1 MPSLRAL
8 RFGPFLLPALAL
20 GCGSDGS
27 GPGPVEQPELHD
39 VIVYERLMRLGV
51 VAPDGSGERLI
62 PVGDD
67 LLIISPAIS
76 PDGRRIAFSGLLG
89 DQWDLYVINVDGSGR
104 RQLTQDTVFESGPA
118 WSPDGDS
125 LMFGRSMGLT
135 VMAADGSGRREVV
148 LDAGRAAG
156 GGRWS
161 PDGRRIA
168 FYGYG
173 EQPAGIYM
181 MDPDGRNVSRVD
193 QVCDLAS
200 GVDCSDSEPR
210 WSPDG
215 EQIAFVRFFAGGKE
229 SAGIMR
235 ANGSMSQ
242 ILLPTLHT
250 GPAVWSPDGERVA
263 LTRWDPEE
271 GYSLYVVT
279 VATGD
284 TVRLPS
290 TYAFVSDWAP

>member
-1 MPSLRAL
+1 MIDA
-8 RFGPFLLPALAL
+8 
-20 GCGSDGS
+20 
-27 GPGPVEQPELHD
+27 
-39 VIVYERLMRLGV
+39 
-51 VAPDGSGERLI
+51 
-62 PVGDD
+62 
-67 LLIISPAIS
+67 
-76 PDGRRIAFSGLLG
+76 
-89 DQWDLYVINVDGSGR
+89 DGSGR
-104 RQLTQDTVFESGPA
+104 RQLTDDPESESGPA

-125 LMFGRSMGLT
+125 LMFGRNGALT

-193 QVCDLAS
+193 QVCDLPS
-200 GVDCSDSEPR
+200 GVDCSDSDPR

-215 EQIAFVRFFAGGKE
+215 EHVAFMRFHAGGRT
-229 SAGIMR
+229 AGGIMR
-235 ANGSMSQ
+235 ADGSMSQ
-242 ILLPTLHT
+242 LLLPTLHT

-271 GYSLYVVT
+271 GYSLYLVT

-284 TVRLPS
+284 TLRLP
-290 TYAFVSDWAP
+290 TTDAFASDWAP

>member
-1 MPSLRAL
+1 
-8 RFGPFLLPALAL
+8 
-20 GCGSDGS
+20 
-27 GPGPVEQPELHD
+27 LHD

-51 VAPDGSGERLI
+51 VVPDGSGERLI

-67 LLIISPAIS
+67 LLIIDPAIS
-76 PDGRRIAFSGLLG
+76 PDGRQIAFSGLRG
-89 DQWDLYVINVDGSGR
+89 DQWDLFVINVDGSGR
-104 RQLTQDTVFESGPA
+104 RQLTQDTLFESGPA

-125 LMFGRSMGLT
+125 LMFGLGLGLT
-135 VMAADGSGRREVV
+135 VMAADGSGRREML
-148 LDAGRAAG
+148 LDAGRGAG

-161 PDGRRIA
+161 PDGRRIV

-173 EQPAGIYM
+173 EQPAGIYT
-181 MDPDGRNVSRVD
+181 MDPDGRNVSRLD

-200 GVDCSDSEPR
+200 GVDCSDSNAR

-215 EQIAFVRFFAGGKE
+215 QYIAFMRFFAGGRTG
-229 SAGIMR
+229 AGIMR
-235 ANGSMSQ
+235 ADGSMSR
-242 ILLPTLHT
+242 ILFPTLHT

-263 LTRWDPEE
+263 LTRWDPDE

-290 TYAFVSDWAP
+290 TYAFVSDWAQ

>member
-8 RFGPFLLPALAL
+8 RVGPLLLPALAL

-27 GPGPVEQPELHD
+27 APGPIEQPELHD

-67 LLIISPAIS
+67 LLILDPAIS
-76 PDGRRIAFSGLLG
+76 PDGRRIAFSGQRG

-104 RQLTQDTVFESGPA
+104 RQLTDDMEYESGPA

-125 LMFGRSMGLT
+125 LMFGRGGGLT
-135 VMAADGSGRREVV
+135 VMAADGSGRREMM
-148 LDAGRAAG
+148 LAAGRAAG

-173 EQPAGIYM
+173 EQPAGIYL
-181 MDPDGRNVSRVD
+181 MDSDGRNVFRVD

-200 GVDCSDSEPR
+200 GVDCSDSNPD

-215 EQIAFVRFFAGGKE
+215 EHIAFMRFIAGGRT
-229 SAGIMR
+229 AGGIMR
-235 ANGSMSQ
+235 ADGSLSQ
-242 ILLPTLHT
+242 LLLPTLHT

-263 LTRWDPEE
+263 LTRWDEAE

-284 TVRLPS
+284 TLRLQ
-290 TYAFVSDWAP
+290 TDAFVTDWAP